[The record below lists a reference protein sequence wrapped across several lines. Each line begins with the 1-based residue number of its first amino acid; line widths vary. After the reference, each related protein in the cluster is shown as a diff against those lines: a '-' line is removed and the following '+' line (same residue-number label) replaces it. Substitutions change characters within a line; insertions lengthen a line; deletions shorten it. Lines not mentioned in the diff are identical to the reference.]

1 MVRART
7 FFAAVVLM
15 LLALPTAAQA
25 LYVLGPDGTTSAV
38 HSYAGAIRERVYIP
52 QPGIDQDANGVAD
65 DIAIEIIRPDTGDS
79 VPVVIDPSPY
89 YTTVCR
95 GNEGQCIADANSDG
109 KNDKWPLFLDN
120 YFVPRGYAVILAE
133 SNGTANSTGCPLHGG
148 PGDIAGMKSV
158 IDWLQ
163 GRVTGR
169 TAPAGGG
176 TTVAAT
182 WDNGKAAMIGK
193 SYDGTLTEGVAATGV
208 SGLTTIVPESAID
221 DWYAYSRMGGIRFN
235 THYPSSLSNTITDT
249 AERAG
254 CAATR
259 TQMNLDD
266 GDATGD
272 RNAFWD
278 ARDYRPG
285 LSNVTASVLAVHGLQ
300 DDNVRMDH
308 LASWWAGL
316 AAQGVP
322 RKLWLMRAGH
332 VDPFDLRRAE
342 WVDTL
347 HRWFD
352 HWLYGVDNHI
362 MDAPRVDL
370 QDADGSWHTESDWP
384 APGTQPVALHLRAT
398 DAAAAGDIGLVAG
411 SGLGTVSWLDASG
424 QSETTM
430 MNNPGGSQ
438 VNRRVFLSAPL
449 KQPLRISGTPQ
460 INLKASLDKTQSN
473 LGALI
478 VDYTPTGGTMSQI
491 TRTGDGITNKVPAER
506 TCWGEDDD
514 EVTGD
519 FSACYLEVTQPSTTV
534 SQWRV
539 TKGVLDSSNRLSL
552 TTPTAVTI
560 GTPDDFPISLLP
572 QDHVFAAGH
581 RIAVVL
587 VANYSGFSAINNTTG
602 TTVTMDALTST
613 VTLPVVGGA
622 SSAAASGAFDATT
635 PVLIVPADVAVDHAP
650 SSAGATVSWPA
661 ATATDDSDPSPAVSC
676 SPASGTVFAIGST
689 TVTCTATDASGNA
702 TTGTFTVTVGTV
714 AELPNGDGGNGGGGG
729 GGTTGGETITTPA
742 PVTPPSGS
750 GATVPTTPPSP
761 TLDVIPVKLSKLTL
775 TGRPGSVLAAFTLS
789 ADATVTIT
797 ITRQGAKRAT
807 KTGKAKL
814 KAGKRTLRVN
824 AKALKAGRYTVVLTA
839 RGANGKTTTVRKTL
853 TIRR

>member
-7 FFAAVVLM
+7 AFAAVVLA
-15 LLALPTAAQA
+15 LLALPAAAQA
-25 LYVLGPDGTTSAV
+25 VYVLGPDGTTAAV
-38 HSYAGAIRERVYIP
+38 HSYPGAIRERVYIA
-52 QPGIDQDANGVAD
+52 QPGIDQDGNGVAD
-65 DIAIEIIRPDTGDS
+65 DVAIEIIRPDTADP
-79 VPVVIDPSPY
+79 VPAIIDPSPY

-95 GNEGQCIADANSDG
+95 GNEGQCIGDLDSDG

-148 PGDIAGMKSV
+148 PGDVAGMRSV

-163 GRVTGR
+163 GRAGAVGR

-176 TTVAAT
+176 SVVTAT

-235 THYPSSLSNTITDT
+235 THYPSSLSNTITD
-249 AERAG
+249 AADRAA

-259 TQMNLDD
+259 AQMNLDD

-272 RNAFWD
+272 RNAFWE

-285 LSNVTASVLAVHGLQ
+285 LAGVTASVLAVHGLQ

-316 AAQGVP
+316 AAHGVP

-352 HWLYGVDNHI
+352 HWLLGVDNHI

-370 QDADGSWHTESDWP
+370 QDADGTWHTESDWP

-411 SGLGTVSWLDASG
+411 SGLGSVSWLDASG
-424 QSETTM
+424 QSEATM
-430 MNNPGGSQ
+430 MNNPGAAQ

-449 KQPLRISGTPQ
+449 RAPLRISGTPQ
-460 INLKASLDKTQSN
+460 VALKAALDKAQSN

-478 VDYTPTGGTMSQI
+478 VDYAPAGETMSQI
-491 TRTGDGITNKVPAER
+491 TRTGDGITTNAGESS
-506 TCWGEDDD
+506 CWGDDN
-514 EVTGD
+514 TANGD
-519 FSACYLEVTQPSTTV
+519 YSACYHTVTQPSTTV

-539 TKGVLDSSNRLSL
+539 TKGVLDAANRLSL

-560 GTPDDFPISLLP
+560 GTPDDFPITLIP
-572 QDHVFAAGH
+572 QDHVFATGH
-581 RIAVVL
+581 RIAVIL
-587 VANYSGFSAINNTTG
+587 VANYSGFSAVNGTTG
-602 TTVTMDALTST
+602 TTVTMDALNTT
-613 VTLPVVGGA
+613 VSLPVVGGA
-622 SSAAASGAFDATT
+622 GAAAASGGFDVVT
-635 PVLIVPADVAVDHAP
+635 PVLTVPADVAVAVAP
-650 SSAGATVSWPA
+650 SPAGAPVTYATPA
-661 ATATDDSDPSPAVSC
+661 ATDDSDPSPGVSC
-676 SPASGTVFAIGST
+676 APASGTVFPVGAT

-702 TTGTFTVTVGTV
+702 TTATFTVTVSAA
-714 AELPNGDGGNGGGGG
+714 AEPQAPPSGGGG
-729 GGTTGGETITTPA
+729 GGTTGGETLTTPA

-750 GATVPTTPPSP
+750 AATAPEPPK
-761 TLDVIPVKLSKLTL
+761 TLDVVPVRLSKLTL
-775 TGRPGSVLAAFTLS
+775 SGRPGSVLATFALS
-789 ADATVTIT
+789 ADATVTIA
-797 ITRQGAKRAT
+797 ITRSGAKRAT
-807 KTGKAKL
+807 KTAKATL
-814 KAGKRTLRVN
+814 KAGKRTVRVR
-824 AKALKAGRYTVVLTA
+824 AKALKPGRYVVVVTV
-839 RGANGKTTTVRKTL
+839 RGANGTTATLRKAL
-853 TIRR
+853 TIKR